1 MPGDIWMDCVEC
13 GEGFLFSV
21 GEQKFYQARSLEEPK
36 RCPGAGKKG
45 RRQDDEF

>member
-21 GEQKFYQARSLEEPK
+21 GEQKFFRTQELEVPK
-36 RCPGAGKKG
+36 RCPKCREKRKEAKAWI
-45 RRQDDEF
+45 

>member
-21 GEQKFYQARSLEEPK
+21 GEQKYFEAKKLEVPQ
-36 RCPGAGKKG
+36 RCPKCRKK
-45 RRQDDEF
+45 RKEAVKA